1 MELKHSSN
9 LLHDPT
15 QNMDRDLQKVILRII
30 KENNGI
36 AEWKL
41 ILNKTQRNYWKEN
54 YPIETD
60 VVVKHQMDLLEKE
73 DKLIRKDQFPEI
85 HYILTPSGHTIFDP
99 LHVRLWKFF
108 VYDKNN
114 ALVLVSTAIS
124 LGSLVVAI
132 VALSN

>member
-1 MELKHSSN
+1 
-9 LLHDPT
+9 
-15 QNMDRDLQKVILRII
+15 MDRELQKVILRII

-54 YPIETD
+54 YPIKSD

-73 DKLIRKDQFPEI
+73 DKLIRKDQLPEI
-85 HYILTPSGHTIFDP
+85 HYILTPGGYTVFDP
-99 LHVRLWKFF
+99 FHIKLWKFF

-114 ALVLVSTAIS
+114 ALALISTLIA

-132 VALSN
+132 VALSS